1 MRRCAAVRSP
11 DVIAVDGPSHQMV
24 GIDGLQDVVDLRHR
38 GDVRLVV
45 AAIVADICSIGADV
59 RVILTPPCIFC
70 MDNQ

>member
-1 MRRCAAVRSP
+1 
-11 DVIAVDGPSHQMV
+11 MV

-59 RVILTPPCIFC
+59 KVILTPPCIFC